1 MVTAGPRRVLDAAL
15 IMVVVLVGTPVYAA
29 SLSLSSTAFS
39 PGGVIPQAYACTGAD
54 RSPPLRWD
62 GVPEG
67 TRSFALL
74 VIDPDAPGGE
84 FVHWVLYD
92 LPGNLSGLPEG
103 IPTAPR
109 VEGGGRQ
116 GVNDFHRVGYGGPC
130 PPPGRPHRY
139 VFTLYALDLPRLP
152 VPDRA
157 TRAQVERAM
166 AGHVLATAT
175 LTGLFRR

>member
-1 MVTAGPRRVLDAAL
+1 M
-15 IMVVVLVGTPVYAA
+15 
-29 SLSLSSTAFS
+29 
-39 PGGVIPQAYACTGAD
+39 
-54 RSPPLRWD
+54 
-62 GVPEG
+62 
-67 TRSFALL
+67 
-74 VIDPDAPGGE
+74 
-84 FVHWVLYD
+84 
-92 LPGNLSGLPEG
+92 
-103 IPTAPR
+103 
-109 VEGGGRQ
+109 
-116 GVNDFHRVGYGGPC
+116 NDFHRVGYGGPC